1 MSTVQVD
8 AIAESTTNA
17 GVTVDGV
24 LIKDSQVDGVDVSA
38 LNTTVSALST
48 GITEYDVWQLTSNL
62 TASANPITTFVRP
75 TGTLQTKLGTG
86 MSVSSG
92 IWTFPSTGIWEVKAQ
107 CLYSQSADNQLAEV
121 IIYSSD
127 DNFSTEDEIGYNSY
141 RGKSPD
147 VGSGSIRVLLD
158 IQDTAN
164 DKVKFTYTDANGSG
178 NLLGESTKNR
188 TSFQFIK
195 ISDT

>member
-8 AIAESTTNA
+8 AINESTTNA

-48 GITEYDVWQLTSNL
+48 GITEYDVWQLTANL
-62 TASANPITTFVRP
+62 TSTTNPITTFVRP

-107 CLYSQSADNQLAEV
+107 CLYSQSADTQLGEV
-121 IIYSSD
+121 RIYATD

-141 RGKSPD
+141 RGKNPD

-158 IQDTAN
+158 IQDTSN
-164 DKVKFTYTDANGSG
+164 DKIKFSYTDANGSA

-188 TSFQFIK
+188 TTFQFIR